1 MEIVIIYWHFH
12 IFPFST
18 DMICCNSWTLKTW
31 LIVSKLTPSPGLWV
45 WVVLCQEGRQLHES
59 VHLQTCTEEDGWA
72 LGKKK
77 AVKFVGSGIAQVWIN
92 LELHFCIWLVWCCWN
107 SQVHAHGSIFG
118 FISKRS
124 ILETSPPRS
133 EWLGVWTTSSAAEEK
148 KIPIAQQA
156 EITGGICT
164 AQSIAS
170 PPEPP
175 VIWVCQKWGKHE
187 HLMVDHNLLTYSIPW
202 FHLLVWYLV
211 GRYPPFWEKTIVVGN
226 PVVWGIPQFGETHT
240 DDVLFVLSGLTKEQ
254 IEQFRKG
261 FKVHVVQLICIFF
274 FGSWSFFVGEWMP
287 IKAPKKEQIVLR
299 RSGASKGCTALVHLS
314 SRKRQLELELSRRIC
329 SVNRSPRWFWAGL
342 LLDNFHVGNS
352 VHGRFQLQPRSNWSA
367 YQQPKA
373 WIWYWQPEPCGY
385 ESGRDSIQEFETVPH
400 AGPVWKEGVDSSF
413 IGTALVSHTSLRRNF
428 WCLAKKHIRP

>member
-226 PVVWGIPQFGETHT
+226 PVVWGIPQFGEMHT

-261 FKVHVVQLICIFF
+261 FKVHVVQLICRFF
-274 FGSWSFFVGEWMP
+274 FWVMVLFCWGVNAYQGPQEGTNCFATVWRQQGLHCTCSFIQPKKAAGTGVVSENLQREPFTTMILSWTFVG
-287 IKAPKKEQIVLR
+287 
-299 RSGASKGCTALVHLS
+299 
-314 SRKRQLELELSRRIC
+314 
-329 SVNRSPRWFWAGL
+329 
-342 LLDNFHVGNS
+342 
-352 VHGRFQLQPRSNWSA
+352 
-367 YQQPKA
+367 
-373 WIWYWQPEPCGY
+373 
-385 ESGRDSIQEFETVPH
+385 
-400 AGPVWKEGVDSSF
+400 
-413 IGTALVSHTSLRRNF
+413 
-428 WCLAKKHIRP
+428 